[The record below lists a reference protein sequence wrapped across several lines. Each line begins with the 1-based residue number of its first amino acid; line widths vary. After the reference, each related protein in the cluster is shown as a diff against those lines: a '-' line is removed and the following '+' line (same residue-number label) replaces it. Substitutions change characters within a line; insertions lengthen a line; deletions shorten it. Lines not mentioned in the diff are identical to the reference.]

1 MRRPAIL
8 TALAVT
14 AIVFVIAN
22 VHAARRFWFWW
33 DEISII
39 DAHSKP
45 FKGIFVGHQ
54 GNWFPLGRLFFY
66 LETQLFGSAYQWYV
80 AVNAI
85 LVLAIAAL
93 LVDILRRIPN
103 SEGSPH
109 RWIRLGVIGIAVILY
124 VTATGNLYDIQ
135 WGFMAAWF
143 LSVLAMLIGV
153 WIIQRRDLSPIALMI
168 PMVMSFLFFA
178 SNTITVSLL
187 GIALLTVTMSEER
200 RSNRIG
206 PVRWEIVIIGSAAI
220 LFLAGTQLARAIE
233 SSDLGARSSPI
244 AFSDLADRPG
254 LAFSLLAAGITVWMI
269 TPVSLVLQH
278 SNPMFNAAGWWLQ
291 RHVPISLASIAGL
304 AGLGA
309 WILRGRDA
317 IRDRFRLAVL
327 LVVVGIAAF
336 QTMTTIRGFPLMIT
350 NFGRRY
356 DPSLMLLVILAWTL
370 LALAP
375 TTGRSAR
382 VLQRLAAALLAATA
396 VVSLITLPREIR
408 VASYPPRI
416 GEAESVARALAA
428 CTPGT
433 RFPDFQSVPPDLLEV
448 VCDRYE
454 RINR

>member
-8 TALAVT
+8 TAIAVA

-22 VHAARRFWFWW
+22 VRAARRFWFWW

-93 LVDILRRIPN
+93 LVDILRRLPI
-103 SEGSPH
+103 SEGSPP
-109 RWIRLGVIGIAVILY
+109 RWIRVGVIGVAVILY

-135 WGFMAAWF
+135 WGFMADWF

-153 WIIQRRDLSPIALMI
+153 WIIQRRDLSPIVLMI
-168 PMVMSFLFFA
+168 PTVISFLFFA
-178 SNTITVSLL
+178 SNTIAASLL

-200 RSNRIG
+200 RSTRLG
-206 PVRWEIVIIGSAAI
+206 PVRWEIMVIGGAAI

-233 SSDLGARSSPI
+233 PSDIGARSSPLGFQGI
-244 AFSDLADRPG
+244 ADRPG

-291 RHVPISLASIAGL
+291 RHVPISLASIAV
-304 AGLGA
+304 
-309 WILRGRDA
+309 WRDW
-317 IRDRFRLAVL
+317 VH
-327 LVVVGIAAF
+327 G
-336 QTMTTIRGFPLMIT
+336 
-350 NFGRRY
+350 
-356 DPSLMLLVILAWTL
+356 S
-370 LALAP
+370 
-375 TTGRSAR
+375 S
-382 VLQRLAAALLAATA
+382 
-396 VVSLITLPREIR
+396 
-408 VASYPPRI
+408 
-416 GEAESVARALAA
+416 
-428 CTPGT
+428 
-433 RFPDFQSVPPDLLEV
+433 EV
-448 VCDRYE
+448 VMRSVIASASLSSSYSSE
-454 RINR
+454 SPPSRR

>member
-8 TALAVT
+8 TALAVP

-45 FKGIFVGHQ
+45 FKGIFIGHQ

-66 LETQLFGSAYQWYV
+66 LETKLFGSAYQWYV

-93 LVDILRRIPN
+93 LVDILRRLPI
-103 SEGSPH
+103 SEGSPT
-109 RWIRLGVIGIAVILY
+109 RWIRVGVIGVAVILY

-135 WGFMAAWF
+135 WGYQAAWF
-143 LSVLAMLIGV
+143 LSILSILAGV
-153 WIIQRRDLSPIALMI
+153 CIIQRRNLSPVLLAL
-168 PMVMSFLFFA
+168 PMLFSFLFLA
-178 SNTITVSLL
+178 SNTLAATLL
-187 GIALLTVTMSEER
+187 GVALLTITLSDEQ
-200 RSNRIG
+200 RSTRLG
-206 PVRWEIVIIGSAAI
+206 PLRWELVAIGAACALVLI
-220 LFLAGTQLARAIE
+220 GTQLARTFE
-233 SSDLGARSSPI
+233 PSDLGARSSALEI
-244 AFSDLADRPG
+244 SEITGQPG
-254 LAFSLLAAGITVWMI
+254 MAFSLVVAGISLWLV

-291 RHVPISLASIAGL
+291 KRVVVALSSI
-304 AGLGA
+304 LGMGA
-309 WILRGRDA
+309 LGVWILRGRDE
-317 IRDRFRLAVL
+317 IRDRFRLAIVYL
-327 LVVVGIAAF
+327 ISGIAVF
-336 QTMTTIRGFPLMIT
+336 QIMVTVRGFPLMIT

-382 VLQRLAAALLAATA
+382 VLQRLAATLLAATA